1 MPTKHMITAAD
12 ILPMSEYLKVRT
24 EKRRAIIAAK
34 PFRQVPIG
42 PYAMVT
48 FENYDSMW
56 LQIQEM
62 LYIEKGGAEQ
72 LVDELAAYNPM
83 IPKGDE
89 LTTTLMFEID
99 EPGLRKKIL
108 AELGRVEYSC
118 FIRFGAEKITAIPE
132 DDTDRTNEEGKTS
145 SVHFLHFRFSRAE
158 QEKFRQADSI
168 EIGFDHPKYGHI
180 ARISPAARDVL
191 ATDFGGIAPPR

>member
-1 MPTKHMITAAD
+1 MKHTITAAD

-34 PFRQVPIG
+34 HHRQIPIG

-89 LTTTLMFEID
+89 LTATIMFEID
-99 EPGLRKKIL
+99 DPILRKKTL
-108 AELGRVEYSC
+108 TELGRVEYSC
-118 FIRFGAEKITAIPE
+118 FIRFDGEKIIGVPE

-145 SVHFLHFRFSRAE
+145 SVHFLHFPFTSAQKR
-158 QEKFRQADSI
+158 KFATAHEI
-168 EIGFDHPKYGHI
+168 EMGFTHPHYGHI
-180 ARISPAARDVL
+180 ARFSMSTRDAL
-191 ATDFGGIAPPR
+191 LPDFA

>member
-1 MPTKHMITAAD
+1 MTKKHNITAAD
-12 ILPMSEYLKVRT
+12 ILPMSEYVKIRT

-34 PFRQVPIG
+34 RARQIAIG
-42 PYAMVT
+42 PYAMAT

-89 LTTTLMFEID
+89 LTATVMFEIED
-99 EPGLRKKIL
+99 AMMRKKIL
-108 AELGRVEYSC
+108 AELGRVEYAC
-118 FIRFGAEKITAIPE
+118 FIRFAGEKIIGIPE
-132 DDTDRTNEEGKTS
+132 ADTDRTNEEGKTS
-145 SVHFLHFRFSRAE
+145 SVHFLHFPFTKQQQA
-158 QEKFRQADSI
+158 KFRQADEI
-168 EIGFDHPKYGHI
+168 EIGFSHAHYGHI
-180 ARISPAARDVL
+180 ARLSPANRDAL
-191 ATDFGGIAPPR
+191 AADFG